1 MPGSVNIYIEIKC
14 LETLTKSENGK
25 KQLKINEANRGN
37 CIFQLSVENIHLDPK
52 YFLFLSERTSKSHI
66 SQDFRFFVPGRL
78 LYSEQL
84 IFL

>member
-37 CIFQLSVENIHLDPK
+37 CIFQ
-52 YFLFLSERTSKSHI
+52 
-66 SQDFRFFVPGRL
+66 
-78 LYSEQL
+78 
-84 IFL
+84 